1 MKRKQM
7 PQAIK
12 RLEKLRVLIDKI
24 DSQIVK
30 LLNKR
35 VRTAQKVGRLKKQ
48 LGYLIRAKQREKEV
62 IARVLKHNRGTFND
76 RRLLSIYRIIIAEC
90 RDVQKKEVSGK

>member
-1 MKRKQM
+1 M

-48 LGYLIRAKQREKEV
+48 LGCLIRAKQREKEV